1 MLLYRGELLGKVLDS
16 VAEEATHARKGIEK
30 VRFVELPH
38 LHKVSQ
44 GWHSRATNVD
54 IVRPRD

>member
-1 MLLYRGELLGKVLDS
+1 MLGKVLDS
-16 VAEEATHARKGIEK
+16 VAEEATRARKGNEK
-30 VRFVELPH
+30 VHFVELPH